1 MKTTFLFVFLLFTSF
16 GLLAQVPNI
25 KQRSIKSSKILK
37 SSDKSASN
45 PLSDNEI
52 LTLLKSSLQSDVDK
66 SKLDVDSKIKTSAEE
81 ILSKIDKINKENLEM
96 EISSLTDAGLKDY
109 LKLLESQTAE
119 LDSLI
124 AIIEKAKTESQTE
137 ISAKDRLL
145 NELYEIQ
152 EKKVMLLVK
161 LNILSNSKK
170 GSGWFPTIRKNSQ
183 FDREVFYERMYG
195 KDSDRNYSLIN
206 DAVIQFGKNVASYQ
220 SELAS
225 AYFNFVRVSF
235 GSVITSS
242 SLDEEEGEGRAT
254 VTQKQIEEA
263 LQRLRAGGGGNFY
276 LDASFP
282 IYHHS
287 DPFFNTTTIFKGKM
301 SLTVQNFS
309 NDVDTSEGSG
319 LMEISNYT
327 SLTDPKKEFVFFL
340 NCSAGGYWGAD
351 AFYKSLNITNKS
363 ILFLVQGTFGVDVRS
378 SIRLT
383 YTMQTFG
390 SDPNIRT
397 ARGLV
402 GVSLLK

>member
-25 KQRSIKSSKILK
+25 KQRSVQNANFIKPTDQSNFVPLDDNQIKALLK
-37 SSDKSASN
+37 GSPKKDAKLNAK
-45 PLSDNEI
+45 PDEEFLKRFNEI
-52 LTLLKSSLQSDVDK
+52 KNGVGDL
-66 SKLDVDSKIKTSAEE
+66 
-81 ILSKIDKINKENLEM
+81 
-96 EISSLTDAGLKDY
+96 EISTLTEAGLKDY
-109 LKLLESQTAE
+109 RALLKSQIAE
-119 LDSLI
+119 LDFLI
-124 AIIEKAKTESQTE
+124 GVIEE
-137 ISAKDRLL
+137 IQVKNETMLQDKDELSK
-145 NELYEIQ
+145 ELYRIREN
-152 EKKVMLLVK
+152 KTALLVK
-161 LNILSNSKK
+161 LHIRSNSNY
-170 GSGWFPTIRKNSQ
+170 GSGWFLTLRKNSQ
-183 FDREVFYERMYG
+183 IGRELFNERMYG
-195 KDSDRNYSLIN
+195 KSSERNYSLIN

-225 AYFNFVRVSF
+225 AYFNFARVSF
-235 GSVITSS
+235 GTVITSS
-242 SLDEEEGEGRAT
+242 SVPEEVGSGRSGVAEKD
-254 VTQKQIEEA
+254 KQEA

-276 LDASFP
+276 LDAAFP

-327 SLTDPKKEFVFFL
+327 SLTDPDKVFVFFL